1 MIRDFTI
8 LFILNEFSVCMCEIF
23 VFVHVVG
30 RILLKLEG
38 VADSAKQVIGHELD
52 EALWVAHE

>member
-8 LFILNEFSVCMCEIF
+8 LFILNEFSVCVGEIF

-30 RILLKLEG
+30 RILL
-38 VADSAKQVIGHELD
+38 
-52 EALWVAHE
+52 